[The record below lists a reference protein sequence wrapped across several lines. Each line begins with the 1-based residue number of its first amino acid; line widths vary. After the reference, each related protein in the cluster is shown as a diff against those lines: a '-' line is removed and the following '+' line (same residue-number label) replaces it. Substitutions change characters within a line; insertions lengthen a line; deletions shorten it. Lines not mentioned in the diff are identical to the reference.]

1 MRMSRE
7 EVSRE
12 VRRYAR
18 GGRTRAKVRH
28 GAFQLGNAS
37 VAGRVAGRVGGA
49 APSRRLAAGQKN
61 LHPRA
66 ARVRSR

>member
-28 GAFQLGNAS
+28 GAFRLRDAS
-37 VAGRVAGRVGGA
+37 VAGRIAGRVAGA
-49 APSRRLAAGQKN
+49 APSRQGQKN

>member
-1 MRMSRE
+1 MRRRE

-28 GAFQLGNAS
+28 GAFRLRDAS
-37 VAGRVAGRVGGA
+37 VAGRIAGRVAGA
-49 APSRRLAAGQKN
+49 APSRQGQKN